1 MRLFLAGVF
10 FFALAASHAAEY
22 RPVPVSPGGTGAT
35 ASYVFGFHPHLNPQ
49 ELVAAYQPILDYL
62 EQHIPNTRFQLEGAK
77 DYPEFEARLAA
88 RRYHFAL
95 PNPVQTLIAQR
106 AGYHV
111 IGKNFPDEDF
121 RGVLV
126 TRQGRISRLGELPG
140 ATLCFPSE
148 TAVAA
153 TLLPLWHLHRHG
165 VDVKTLRF
173 QYTGTQ
179 VAALLNAV
187 SGDAAACGVS
197 ARFLR
202 AFQRDEPEKA
212 ARLTV
217 LFVTDPSP
225 HNAIVARDDVP
236 AALREKVAATLA
248 AMAHDPTVD
257 AARFK
262 LGQHRF
268 ERASDET
275 YRSFRTFLE
284 RYDAEIGLP
293 AALKPVIAR

>member
-1 MRLFLAGVF
+1 MRRFWAAIFFLA
-10 FFALAASHAAEY
+10 LATSHAAEY
-22 RPVPVSPGGTGAT
+22 RPTPVNPGGGRAQAT
-35 ASYVFGFHPHLNPQ
+35 YVFGFHPHLNPQ

-62 EQHIPNTRFQLEGAK
+62 EQHIPNVKFQLEGAK
-77 DYPEFEARLAA
+77 DYSEFEARLVA

-106 AGYHV
+106 VGYHV
-111 IGKNFPDEDF
+111 IAKNFPDEDF
-121 RGVLV
+121 RGALV
-126 TRQGRISRLGELPG
+126 TREGRITGLRQLSGE
-140 ATLCFPSE
+140 TLCFPSA

-153 TLLPLWHLHRHG
+153 TLLPLWYLHRHG
-165 VDVKTLRF
+165 VDVKSLRL

-179 VAALLNAV
+179 VAALLNAGA
-187 SGDAAACGVS
+187 GDAAACGVS
-197 ARFLR
+197 VRFLR
-202 AFQRDEPEKA
+202 AFQRDEPNKA
-212 ARLTV
+212 ARLAV

-225 HNAIVARDDVP
+225 HNAIVARADVP
-236 AALREKVAATLA
+236 AALKEKVAATLA
-248 AMAHDPTVD
+248 AMAADPTVD
-257 AARFK
+257 ASRFK

-275 YRSFRTFLE
+275 YRPFRAFLE